1 MKSTEYNK
9 SQIMKTA
16 WSLKR
21 RSGDYSFGQCLS
33 IAWARAKCDVMDARR
48 EQEKSKAQG
57 LNFSFGKNPQGS
69 FNMNALSNTL
79 SGFYAGN
86 RYNGD

>member
-21 RSGDYSFGQCLS
+21 RSSNYSFGQCLAIS
-33 IAWARAKCDVMDARR
+33 WGRAKCDVMDARR
-48 EQEKSKAQG
+48 EQEKSKIQG
-57 LNFSFGKNPQGS
+57 LNFSFEKNPQGS
-69 FNMNALSNTL
+69 FNMNALANTL
-79 SGFYAGN
+79 GNFYSSN